1 MQSEFLIRYG
11 KMPDTPTP
19 PSTWVWQ
26 FINIIMTVFFCLAA
40 FVNLNDDD
48 WFVWVPGYAVPGLLS
63 LTVAIKPSIANTT
76 VWGSVAVIDFTLSC
90 AYAIYAVVIALEALG
105 HQVANPL
112 QHEEGREMGGVFI
125 IIFWLGIARFTN
137 IGRPGTSVT
146 NKNLMNALLLMTIT
160 LTLLPLLT
168 WSLCFVS
175 DWHTK
180 LAHCN
185 NMFKQ

>member
-1 MQSEFLIRYG
+1 MQSDFHIHHNR
-11 KMPDTPTP
+11 MQDDHSS
-19 PSTWVWQ
+19 PSTLVWQ
-26 FINIIMTVFFCLAA
+26 LVNVIMTVFFGLAA

-48 WFVWVPGYAVPGLLS
+48 WYIWVPGYAVPGILS
-63 LTVAIKPSIANTT
+63 LTAAVKPSIAKTA
-76 VWGSVAVIDFTLSC
+76 VWGSIAVVDFTLSC
-90 AYAIYAVVIALEALG
+90 AYAVYAVVITLEALG

-137 IGRPGTSVT
+137 IGRPGTSIN
-146 NKNLMNALLLMTIT
+146 NKNMMNALLLMTIT

-185 NMFKQ
+185 NMFTH